1 VSVCVCERAS
11 KRMRVRTAIFNVSIF
26 RCFALS
32 LASSFVRSLAGWSEY
47 DRNGKAMRS
56 KAILAGHSSTV
67 NETADP
73 VYHVFGASVYARP

>member
-1 VSVCVCERAS
+1 
-11 KRMRVRTAIFNVSIF
+11 MRVRTAIFNVSIF

-56 KAILAGHSSTV
+56 KAILATSHSSIV
-67 NETADP
+67 NETTDP